1 MKTVSISGSPR
12 ENVGKKDAKKNRNDG
27 KVPCVLY
34 GGKDQVHFVTDATNF
49 KTLVYSPD
57 AYTVKLNVNN
67 KEYDATLQEIQFHPV
82 TDNIL
87 HVDFLEIIPER
98 PVIISIPV
106 KHVGV
111 PEGVL
116 KGGKLVQKL
125 RKLKIKAQLAD
136 LPDDITVDVSALEIG
151 QSIKISDVRR
161 DKITFLDSPNAVI
174 IGVRVTRVVVEETPV
189 AGAVAAEGAA
199 APAAGAAAVP
209 AAGAAAPAAK
219 PKK

>member
-1 MKTVSISGSPR
+1 MKAVSISGFPR

-34 GGKDQVHFVTDATNF
+34 GGKDQIHFVTDATNF

-57 AYTVKLNVNN
+57 AYTVKLNISN
-67 KEYDATLQEIQFHPV
+67 KEYDAVLQEIQFHPV
-82 TDNIL
+82 ADNIL
-87 HVDFLEIIPER
+87 HVDFLEVFPDK
-98 PVIISIPV
+98 PVTISIPI

-125 RKLKIKAQLAD
+125 RKVKIKALLAD

-151 QSIKISDVRR
+151 QSIKISDVHR
-161 DKITFLDSPNAVI
+161 DNITFLDSPNAVI
-174 IGVRVTRVVVEETPV
+174 IGVRVTRAVVEETLV
-189 AGAVAAEGAA
+189 AGAVTAEGAA
-199 APAAGAAAVP
+199 APAVAAATP
-209 AAGAAAPAAK
+209 TAPAAK
-219 PKK
+219 QKK